1 MKKFLLMAGAALLL
15 SAPVDA
21 AFAQGWRGG
30 DYYSG
35 RGYYAG
41 RDNYAGYYRFLR
53 ECQRHNR
60 AHQELGELHAE
71 GHYEGFDSPYD
82 HGDQHDALGQAHDQ
96 YHADHP
102 VSDFCNSYS
111 RTYGARPYSGYG
123 YNRPYGNGGA
133 YGSYGQYGQFGGYSF
148 GGR

>member
-1 MKKFLLMAGAALLL
+1 MKKFLLMVGAALLL
-15 SAPVDA
+15 AAPVDA

-35 RGYYAG
+35 RSYYTG
-41 RDNYAGYYRFLR
+41 RDSYAGYYRFLR
-53 ECQRHNR
+53 
-60 AHQELGELHAE
+60 LHAE

-133 YGSYGQYGQFGGYSF
+133 YGSYGQFGGYSY